1 MLYKELTDIYTELE
15 KTSKRLEKTL
25 IISNFLKKAHTTDLP
40 TLALLL
46 QGRLFPQWDERE
58 TGVASRLVIKA
69 ITTATGVSAK
79 VIENHWKN
87 TGDLGTVAQEIIK
100 SNKQETLFS
109 SKLTISKV
117 FENLRKLAELEGK
130 GAVEKKLQLISELL
144 LLAKPVEAKYITRT
158 VLNDLR
164 IGVGDGSIRDA
175 IVWAFFSE
183 NIGFTYNKKE
193 NDFKVEDREKYN
205 KYINSVQQAY
215 DITNDFSEIVGV
227 IKKNGLTGLKD
238 IELKPG
244 RPIKVMLALKVNTI
258 EEGFKKVGTP
268 AEIEQKYDG
277 FRIQC
282 HKHNNKITLF
292 TRRLENVTNQFPEV
306 VSYVKSNVTGDS
318 FILDSE
324 AVGFNSKT
332 KNYLPFQNISQRI
345 RRKFQ
350 IERMVKEFPV
360 ELNIFD
366 IMYYNGK
373 NLLNE
378 GFRKRREL
386 LEKII
391 KSSKRK
397 IVLAKK
403 LTTSDKKEAEKFYQ
417 QSLKEGNE
425 GIMLKTLDAPYKPG
439 ARVGFMI
446 KLKPVMETLD
456 LTIVGAEWGEGKR
469 ARWMSS
475 FTLACIDK
483 EDNFLE
489 IGKVG
494 TGIKEKEEEEGVSFK
509 QLTKLLKPHIIAE
522 KGRSIK
528 LKPKLVIEIKYEE
541 IQKSPTY
548 SSSFALRFPRLVRI
562 RDDRKPGECSTLSM
576 IKDFYKEQRK

>member
-1 MLYKELTDIYTELE
+1 MLYKELAKVYTELE
-15 KTSKRLEKTL
+15 STSKRLKKTL
-25 IISNFLKKAHTTDLP
+25 IISEFLKSAPATELP
-40 TLALLL
+40 TLTLLL

-79 VIENHWKN
+79 GIEDRWKK
-87 TGDLGTVAQEIIK
+87 TGDLGSVAEEVIK

-109 SKLTISKV
+109 SELTIIKV
-117 FENLRKLAELEGK
+117 FDNLRKLAELEGK
-130 GAVEKKLQLISELL
+130 GTVEKKLQLISELL
-144 LLAKPVEAKYITRT
+144 LLAKPIEAKYITRT

-164 IGVGDGSIRDA
+164 VGVGDGSIRDA
-175 IVWAFFSE
+175 IVWAFFSKD
-183 NIGFTYNKKE
+183 IGFTYNKKE
-193 NDFKVEDREKYN
+193 NDFKVEDRKKYN
-205 KYINSVQQAY
+205 TYIDSVQQAY
-215 DITNDFSEIVGV
+215 DITNDFSEIVET
-227 IKKNGLTGLKD
+227 IRKKGLKGLND

-244 RPIKVMLALKVNTI
+244 HPIKVMLALKVNTI

-306 VSYVKSNVTGDS
+306 VSYVKSNVEGDS

-324 AVGFNSKT
+324 AIGFNPKT
-332 KNYLPFQNISQRI
+332 NKCLPFQNISQRI
-345 RRKFQ
+345 RRKFE
-350 IERMVKEFPV
+350 IERMTKEFPV
-360 ELNIFD
+360 ELNVFD
-366 IMYYNGK
+366 IIFYNNK
-373 NLLNE
+373 SMINE
-378 GFRKRREL
+378 SFKKRREL

-391 KSSKRK
+391 KPSERR

-403 LTTSDKKEAEKFYQ
+403 IITSNKKEVEKFYQ
-417 QSLKEGNE
+417 QSLKAGNE

-456 LTIVGAEWGEGKR
+456 LTIVGADWGEGKR
-469 ARWMSS
+469 AKWMSS
-475 FTLACIDK
+475 FTVACID
-483 EDNFLE
+483 EEGSFLE

-494 TGIKEKEEEEGVSFK
+494 TGIKEKEEEGVSFK

-528 LKPKLVIEIKYEE
+528 LKPKVVIEIKYEE

-548 SSSFALRFPRLVRI
+548 SSGFALRFPRLARI
-562 RDDRKPGECSTLSM
+562 REDRKPDECSTLS
-576 IKDFYKEQRK
+576 IVKEF